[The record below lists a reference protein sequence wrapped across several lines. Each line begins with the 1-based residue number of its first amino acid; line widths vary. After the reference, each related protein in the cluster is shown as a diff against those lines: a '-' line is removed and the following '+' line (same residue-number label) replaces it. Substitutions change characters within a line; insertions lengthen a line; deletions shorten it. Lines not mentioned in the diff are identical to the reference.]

1 MPHSPNTA
9 LTTLA
14 DRLIIRHLRV
24 SVPNTKMRQNIQQG
38 LTPEPLLQK
47 RMRCVAVVGASASA
61 PLMKRGDA
69 LATQLE
75 RRFNDQ
81 DAARRA
87 ELFRLQRVYKLDG
100 DDFETRLAALSR
112 TPEVTQ
118 EVKATIAEW
127 YAYRHP
133 TILGYEL
140 LSHLLKHRFLDAI
153 LSFNFDEL
161 LDQSLDDELGSDGY
175 RRLVSDRDCA
185 NVESDPDKDTYLPL
199 YNKLHGTATEP
210 DSLRLTRE
218 AYYKLPQQLMEV
230 VQGLLKSQF
239 TAVVNVGSAMTGF
252 DLHRLLRIP
261 EELEV
266 YDLSPLS
273 VERSVRDEIT
283 SERENPLPDSLQQ
296 NEPRPPAKF
305 FLPAEELTRKRSCD
319 RWLKDLVRE
328 IEYRSGKGASPDD
341 LASLVKFRSVDRHEA
356 VAHVLGPE
364 STLSRWTEHPKRWR
378 ADYVDYLRKRTIVE
392 LAFSGAKA
400 RGLAQ
405 LSWLATDRSGIY
417 YELYRREGGREVDG
431 WNTLRSAAGLDEN
444 QWLPDVVESQPHL
457 CDPEAGPT
465 LDEQGDWSLREF
477 VPREHA
483 RHVATHIGKSH
494 DGSESRLA
502 NTLRK
507 LQLGSEVEIQATDD
521 RVCAKAFDSPLT
533 LPTVTS
539 LRVFSLDLFRDL
551 DPQDEVYISCET
563 GEWLLSDEEMVS
575 RLENQELVE
584 ILTAFDF
591 KSKGLKKRFGN
602 RLRIHHIDPWR
613 HNRHMTIVCKAN
625 VPMRA
630 IYFARRLRTPMITP
644 VYLDRPADAERV
656 KRTFDLMR
664 AEVPSPPNT
673 DLVA

>member
-1 MPHSPNTA
+1 MPHSPNSA

-24 SVPNTKMRQNIQQG
+24 SVPTTKMRQDLQKNRQS
-38 LTPEPLLQK
+38 EPLLQK
-47 RMRCVAVVGASASA
+47 PTRCIAVVGASASL
-61 PLMKRGDA
+61 PLMKRGEA

-75 RRFNDQ
+75 KRFSDQ
-81 DAARRA
+81 EAARSA

-118 EVKATIAEW
+118 EVKSMISEW

-140 LSHLLKHRFLDAI
+140 LAHLLKHRFLDAI

-185 NVESDPDKDTYLPL
+185 NVESDPDKTDYLPL
-199 YNKLHGTATEP
+199 YIKLHGTATEP

-218 AYYKLPQQLMEV
+218 AYYKLPQKLMGV
-230 VQGLLKSQF
+230 VQELLKSQF

-261 EELEV
+261 EELEI
-266 YDLSPLS
+266 YDLSPYS
-273 VERSVRDEIT
+273 VEMNVRDEIT
-283 SERENPLPDSLQQ
+283 SERENPLPDSLQP
-296 NEPRPPAKF
+296 NEPRPPARF
-305 FLPAEELTRKRSCD
+305 FLPAEETSAPKSKRSCD
-319 RWLKDLVRE
+319 LWLKHLVRE
-328 IEYRSGKGASPDD
+328 IEYRSGKGASPDS

-356 VAHVLGPE
+356 VADVLGPE
-364 STLSRWTEHPKRWR
+364 STLSRWTEDPKKWR
-378 ADYVDYLRKRTIVE
+378 SDYVEYLRKRTIVE

-431 WNTLRSAAGLDEN
+431 WNTLRSSAGLDEN
-444 QWLPDVVESQPHL
+444 QWLPDVVESQPYL
-457 CDPEAGPT
+457 CDPEAGAT
-465 LDEQGDWSLREF
+465 LDEQGSWSLREF
-477 VPREHA
+477 VPRELA

-494 DGSESRLA
+494 DHSERRLA
-502 NTLRK
+502 KTLRE
-507 LQLGSEVEIQATDD
+507 LQKGSEVEIQATDD
-521 RVCAKAFDSPLT
+521 RVCAKAFDNPLT

-539 LRVFSLDLFRDL
+539 LRVFSLGLFKNL
-551 DPQDEVYISCET
+551 NPEDEIYI
-563 GEWLLSDEEMVS
+563 
-575 RLENQELVE
+575 QELVE

-591 KSKGLKKRFGN
+591 KSKLLKKRFGN

-644 VYLDRPADAERV
+644 VYLNQPADAERV

-664 AEVPSPPNT
+664 AEIPTPPNP
-673 DLVA
+673 DLVS